1 MTKNRI
7 PDPSEI
13 PALEFKGE
21 FRRSEIC
28 SVSQTI
34 DIDWSI
40 FLGVLRKSG
49 VSSLPKKTVS
59 DREVRRPS
67 VMWPSRASRDTAH
80 HSWIERRRFKRSQL
94 GFRPDDG
101 KRSLE
106 AASFNPRMVRRIA

>member
-1 MTKNRI
+1 MVDYASGELIHHI

-13 PALEFKGE
+13 LALEFKGE
-21 FRRSEIC
+21 FRRSAIC

-59 DREVRRPS
+59 DGEVRRPS
-67 VMWPSRASRDTAH
+67 VVCPSRRLRYGAPFAD
-80 HSWIERRRFKRSQL
+80 
-94 GFRPDDG
+94 
-101 KRSLE
+101 
-106 AASFNPRMVRRIA
+106 